1 MLVRRRAI
9 RSTMWERDRIRLRFK
24 AIDFAGNEAVASV
37 EFTLK
42 AEAPSAGGG
51 PGAPTAPGPEEAVRG
66 AAPTMLYVG
75 IAVAV
80 VAGVAVAA
88 VLLLRRRRVAGSES
102 A

>member
-1 MLVRRRAI
+1 MV
-9 RSTMWERDRIRLRFK
+9 EVK
-24 AIDFAGNEAVASV
+24 AYDAAGNEAVASV

-42 AEAPSAGGG
+42 AGAPPAPEQPPGVGG
-51 PGAPTAPGPEEAVRG
+51 PSAPTAPGPEEAVRG